1 MSATTILS
9 SLAIILSLLIVAY
22 NWGVGLRLAA
32 ERGFDVSAL
41 SDFSTL
47 MISSNRCAEPETTL
61 ADRFPKALACSQ
73 VNQRINNNSAQ
84 DSARLDPNGG
94 FVYARKTIGDPQVW
108 ISVHNQSYDPLW
120 WRTLYERGK
129 YYEHVVLY
137 RFNKILGRQTAPS
150 PTAVENVI
158 AHTKNNCL
166 VMDVGANIGYY
177 SMVAAAHGCDVI
189 AFELLPSNLF
199 RYCQSVR
206 LNSFDAQVALYQH
219 GVSDVAGSQL
229 HVRVDR
235 KNPGKSS
242 LRPAGESRLPGDET
256 VTTVTLD
263 SFSRDHRWL
272 EAEDDSGGTIAK
284 KNRIKLL
291 KIDVEGG
298 EFRVMEGA
306 QDFLLHGLAEHVLLE
321 MRFGGNLYDP
331 AVKMVAILFQGGYM
345 VRDAPQN
352 VQNPRTGNFTHDAEV
367 FLTQLRKVTRLQR
380 MKDMW
385 FYQPNE

>member
-1 MSATTILS
+1 
-9 SLAIILSLLIVAY
+9 
-22 NWGVGLRLAA
+22 
-32 ERGFDVSAL
+32 
-41 SDFSTL
+41 
-47 MISSNRCAEPETTL
+47 
-61 ADRFPKALACSQ
+61 
-73 VNQRINNNSAQ
+73 
-84 DSARLDPNGG
+84 
-94 FVYARKTIGDPQVW
+94 
-108 ISVHNQSYDPLW
+108 
-120 WRTLYERGK
+120 
-129 YYEHVVLY
+129 
-137 RFNKILGRQTAPS
+137 
-150 PTAVENVI
+150 
-158 AHTKNNCL
+158 
-166 VMDVGANIGYY
+166 MDVGANIGYY

-229 HVRVDR
+229 HVRVGR
-235 KNPGKSS
+235 NPGESS
-242 LRPAGESRLPGDET
+242 LRPAGESRLMGGLT

-263 SFSRDHRWL
+263 SFSRDHGWL
-272 EAEDDSGGTIAK
+272 EAEDGSGGTIAK

-298 EFRVMEGA
+298 EFRVMEGG
-306 QDFLLHGLAEHVLLE
+306 QDFLRHGLAEHVLLE
-321 MRFGGNLYDP
+321 MRFGGYLYDT

-367 FLTQLRKVTRLQR
+367 FLTQLRKVTSLQR
-380 MKDMW
+380 MEDMW